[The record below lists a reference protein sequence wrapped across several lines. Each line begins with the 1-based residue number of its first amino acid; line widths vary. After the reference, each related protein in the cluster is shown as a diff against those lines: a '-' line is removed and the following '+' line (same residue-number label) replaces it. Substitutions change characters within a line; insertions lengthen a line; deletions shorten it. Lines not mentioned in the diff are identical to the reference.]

1 MKKIFIGQV
10 RPRLLVRFS
19 NKHIYAQIVND
30 QKAQVLVSCTT
41 CESDIKSTFIRSATS
56 KSSEQ
61 VGKIIAQRALEK
73 NIISVVFDRGNKI
86 YHGRLKVL
94 ANAARSSG
102 LNF

>member
-1 MKKIFIGQV
+1 MKKKIIDQV
-10 RPRLLVRFS
+10 KPRLLVRFS
-19 NKHIYAQIVND
+19 NKHIYAQIIND

-41 CESDIKSTFIRSATS
+41 CELNLKSTIIRSATS

-61 VGKIIAQRALEK
+61 VGRIIAQRALEK

-86 YHGRLKVL
+86 YHGRLRSF
-94 ANAARSSG
+94 ANAARFSG